1 MDGPGNLSDSVV
13 TQDGGHDRRS
23 ISRERCGLIGTSTAM
38 REVTRVLGKVAQS
51 DSTVLLLGESGTG
64 KEVVA
69 QCLHQHSSRRNGPF
83 VAVNCGAIPA
93 ELMESELF
101 GHEKGAFTGALVARK
116 GRFELAEGGTLFLDE
131 VAEMSPQM
139 QVKLLRVLQERRFER
154 VGGSRSLHA
163 NVRIIAATHRNLE
176 DRIRE
181 NLFREDLYYR
191 LNVFPVDL
199 PPLRCRENDVRLL
212 MEFFLKRQAA
222 ETGNLEVRLTEAA
235 WRVLRDYHWP
245 GNVREL
251 QNLAERLSILHAGEE
266 IDVEQLPERLRRHGA
281 ASQAEQEQQ
290 SLRAI
295 WSEGFSPQPELPFDL
310 KKHMEAVEKEFLL
323 RALDECDQVVAR
335 AAERLGLRRTTMVEK
350 LKKYALLPGR
360 F

>member
-1 MDGPGNLSDSVV
+1 
-13 TQDGGHDRRS
+13 
-23 ISRERCGLIGTSTAM
+23 M

-69 QCLHQHSSRRNGPF
+69 QCLHQHSSRRDGPF

-163 NVRIIAATHRNLE
+163 DVRIIAATHRNLE
-176 DRIRE
+176 DRIRDG
-181 NLFREDLYYR
+181 LFREDLFYR
-191 LNVFPVDL
+191 LNVFPIEL

-212 MEFFLKRQAA
+212 MELFLKRWSRDIRA
-222 ETGNLEVRLTEAA
+222 EAVQLTEAA
-235 WRVLRDYHWP
+235 WRALGDYHWP

-251 QNLAERLSILHAGEE
+251 QNLAERLSILHAGET
-266 IDVEQLPERLRRHGA
+266 IDV
-281 ASQAEQEQQ
+281 AE
-290 SLRAI
+290 
-295 WSEGFSPQPELPFDL
+295 
-310 KKHMEAVEKEFLL
+310 VEKEFLL

-350 LKKYALLPGR
+350 LKKYSLLPGR

>member
-1 MDGPGNLSDSVV
+1 MDGPGNLSDPIV
-13 TQDGGHDRRS
+13 TQDSGHDRRS
-23 ISRERCGLIGTSTAM
+23 ISRERCGLVGTSTAM

-69 QCLHQHSSRRNGPF
+69 QCLHQHSSRRDGPF

-163 NVRIIAATHRNLE
+163 DVRIIAATHRNLE
-176 DRIRE
+176 DRIRDG
-181 NLFREDLYYR
+181 LFREDLFYR
-191 LNVFPVDL
+191 LNVFPIEL

-212 MEFFLKRQAA
+212 MELFLKRWSRDIRA
-222 ETGNLEVRLTEAA
+222 EAVQLTEAA
-235 WRVLRDYHWP
+235 WRALGDYHWP

-251 QNLAERLSILHAGEE
+251 QNLAERLSILHAGET
-266 IDVEQLPERLRRHGA
+266 IDVTDLPERIRRHGSA
-281 ASQAEQEQQ
+281 LQTEQEQQ
-290 SLRAI
+290 SLTAI
-295 WSEGFSPQPELPFDL
+295 WADGFSAPRELPFDL
-310 KKHMEAVEKEFLL
+310 KKHLEEVEKEFLL

-350 LKKYALLPGR
+350 LKKYSLLPGR

>member
-1 MDGPGNLSDSVV
+1 
-13 TQDGGHDRRS
+13 
-23 ISRERCGLIGTSTAM
+23 M

-69 QCLHQHSSRRNGPF
+69 QCLHQHSSRRDGPF

-163 NVRIIAATHRNLE
+163 DVRIIAATHRNLE
-176 DRIRE
+176 DRIRDG
-181 NLFREDLYYR
+181 LFREDLFYR
-191 LNVFPVDL
+191 LNVFPIEL

-212 MEFFLKRQAA
+212 MELFLKRWSRDIRA
-222 ETGNLEVRLTEAA
+222 EAVQLTEAA
-235 WRVLRDYHWP
+235 WRALGDYHWP

-251 QNLAERLSILHAGEE
+251 QNLAERLSILHAGET
-266 IDVEQLPERLRRHGA
+266 IDVADLPERIRRHGSA
-281 ASQAEQEQQ
+281 LQTEQEQQ
-290 SLRAI
+290 SLTAI
-295 WSEGFSPQPELPFDL
+295 WADGFSAPRELPFDL
-310 KKHMEAVEKEFLL
+310 KKHLEEVEKEFLL

-350 LKKYALLPGR
+350 LKKYSLLPGR